1 MAKRIASSAI
11 LAARKNPFKRAREK
25 GKGRKSRAALSRR
38 PSPEAPSRPIV
49 GVRNEGVRSEGE
61 LCVAD
66 LRPRAR
72 VCVYVFARVCVAL
85 STCARTAE
93 GGSGGSGS
101 GGGEKEE
108 GNRIHTRREI
118 RLERFPPPLHGGN
131 EHFRVKDG
139 PLSGTGTD
147 REGRRGEGERGTKR
161 DGSGR
166 KREAGRK

>member
-139 PLSGTGTD
+139 PLSGTG
-147 REGRRGEGERGTKR
+147 RGGGVEGERGTKR

>member
-25 GKGRKSRAALSRR
+25 GKGQKSRAALSRR

-66 LRPRAR
+66 LRQRAR

-139 PLSGTGTD
+139 PLSGTG
-147 REGRRGEGERGTKR
+147 RGGGVEGERGTKR